1 MLVELRVRN
10 LGVFEDASITFDAGM
25 SALTGETGA
34 GKTLIVDAIALLAG
48 GPADPVAVRP
58 GAAEALVE
66 GRFVLP
72 EHPGT
77 DAEPGEVVVTRVVP
91 TSGRSR
97 SYVDARMVSVS
108 TLSDVVRG
116 LVEING
122 QHGFAYLLSAG
133 VQRDLFDRACSVDT
147 SRQRELRR
155 EVAKIRSTLE
165 GLGADPVAREREMD
179 LLGYQ
184 LQEIDSA
191 GIDDPDEERSLRAEQ
206 ESLADV
212 AGTVEAARAL
222 REALVG
228 DGGSAE
234 RLGDAIALAGPR
246 PALASIAARLAGVAE
261 EIADC
266 AADAR
271 LLAENLEANPDRLDA
286 LGERLGLLWAL
297 RRKYGPTLADVVT
310 YRERIRSQLY
320 DLHSRDALIASH
332 RERLE
337 ALERYLRAENRRV
350 LEARR
355 EAAPAFAS
363 LVESQL
369 ATLALQRARFGVD
382 VESGAGRQSVTWLFA
397 ANPGQAML
405 PLSKVASGG
414 ELARVLLATR
424 LAVARASGAGGAELS
439 GPETLIFD
447 EVDAGVGGQAAAAV
461 GEALAELA
469 ERRQVLVVTHLA
481 QVAAF
486 ADHQV
491 AVTKQIV
498 AHGDGG
504 LTKASASLL
513 DDDGRVVELARM
525 LSGQPESRTARSHA
539 RELLDA
545 SRGAPPTRGVARS

>member
-1 MLVELRVRN
+1 VLVELRVRN
-10 LGVFEDASITFDAGM
+10 LGVFEDASITFAPGM
-25 SALTGETGA
+25 TALTGETGA

-48 GPADPVAVRP
+48 GPTDPVVVRP

-72 EHPGT
+72 GRPGT
-77 DAEPGEVVVTRVVP
+77 DADEVVVSRAVP
-91 TSGRSR
+91 IAGRSR
-97 SYVDARMVSVS
+97 SYVDTKMVSAS
-108 TLSDVVRG
+108 TLSDVVRS

-122 QHGFAYLLSAG
+122 QHGFAYLLSAQ
-133 VQRDLFDRACSVDT
+133 VQRDLFDEACSVDT
-147 SRQRELRR
+147 ARQRELRR
-155 EVAKIRSTLE
+155 EVTRLRSTLE

-191 GIDDPDEERSLRAEQ
+191 RIDDPDEELSLRAEQ

-212 AGTVEAARAL
+212 AGTVDAARSL

-234 RLGDAIALAGPR
+234 RVGDALALAGSR
-246 PALASIAARLAGVAE
+246 PALASIAARLAGVSE

-266 AADAR
+266 AAEAR
-271 LLAENLEANPDRLDA
+271 LLAENLEANPQRLDA
-286 LGERLGLLWAL
+286 LGERLGLLAAL
-297 RRKYGPTLADVVT
+297 RRKYGPTLAEVVA
-310 YRERIRSQLY
+310 YRERIRSQLEE
-320 DLHSRDALIASH
+320 LHTRDGLISSH
-332 RERLE
+332 REHLE
-337 ALERYLRAENRRV
+337 ALERDLRTQDQLV

-355 EAAPAFAS
+355 EAAPVFSS

-369 ATLALQRARFGVD
+369 PALALQRARFGVD
-382 VESGAGRQSVTWLFA
+382 VASGAGKQAVTWLFA

-424 LAVARASGAGGAELS
+424 LAIARASGDGSAELS
-439 GPETLIFD
+439 GPQTLIFD
-447 EVDAGVGGQAAAAV
+447 EVDAGVGGHAAASV

-469 ERRQVLVVTHLA
+469 AGRQVLVVTHLA

-486 ADHQV
+486 GDHQV
-491 AVTKQIV
+491 VVAKQIV
-498 AHGDGG
+498 AEGAGD
-504 LTKASASLL
+504 LTKASALLL
-513 DDDGRVVELARM
+513 DEEDRVVELARM
-525 LSGQPESRTARSHA
+525 LSGQPESAAARTHA

-545 SRGAPPTRGVARS
+545 SRREPSGWGATRS

>member
-1 MLVELRVRN
+1 VLVELRVRN
-10 LGVFEDASITFDAGM
+10 IGVFEDASITFAPGM
-25 SALTGETGA
+25 TALTGETGA

-48 GPADPVAVRP
+48 GPSDPAVVRP

-72 EHPGT
+72 GRPGA
-77 DAEPGEVVVTRVVP
+77 DADEVVVSRVVP
-91 TSGRSR
+91 IAGRSR
-97 SYVDARMVSVS
+97 SYVDTRMVSAS
-108 TLSDVVRG
+108 TLSDVVRS

-122 QHGFAYLLSAG
+122 QHGFAYLLSAQ
-133 VQRDLFDRACSVDT
+133 VQRDLFDEACSVDT
-147 SRQRELRR
+147 ARQRELRR
-155 EVAKIRSTLE
+155 EVTRLRSTLE

-191 GIDDPDEERSLRAEQ
+191 HIDDLDEEVSLRAEQ

-212 AGTVEAARAL
+212 AGTVDAARAL

-234 RLGDAIALAGPR
+234 RVGDAIALAGSR
-246 PALASIAARLAGVAE
+246 PALASIAARLAGVSE

-271 LLAENLEANPDRLDA
+271 LLAENLEANPERLDA
-286 LGERLGLLWAL
+286 LGERLGLLAAL
-297 RRKYGPTLADVVT
+297 RRKYGPTLAEVVA
-310 YRERIRSQLY
+310 YRERIRSQLEE
-320 DLHSRDALIASH
+320 LHTRDGLIASH
-332 RERLE
+332 RERLD
-337 ALERYLRAENRRV
+337 ALERDLRKQDQLV

-355 EAAPAFAS
+355 EAAPVFSS

-369 ATLALQRARFGVD
+369 AALALQRARFGVD
-382 VESGAGRQSVTWLFA
+382 VASGAGRQAVTWLFA

-424 LAVARASGAGGAELS
+424 LAIARASGAGGAELS
-439 GPETLIFD
+439 GPQTLIFD
-447 EVDAGVGGQAAAAV
+447 EVDAGVGGHAAVSV

-469 ERRQVLVVTHLA
+469 AGRQVLVVTHLA

-486 ADHQV
+486 GDHQV
-491 AVTKQIV
+491 VVAKQIV
-498 AHGDGG
+498 AEGAGD
-504 LTKASASLL
+504 LTKASALLL
-513 DDDGRVVELARM
+513 DEEDRVVELARM
-525 LSGQPESRTARSHA
+525 LSGQPESAAARTHA

-545 SRGAPPTRGVARS
+545 RRREPSGRGAATG